1 MQCLTVPAAGG
12 DGRKGTLQPV
22 GRKIDQHHL
31 SGAVWHPPGKEKMHM
46 YLDAEAPSPGT
57 QSIDRSTNIQDTST
71 KKFTAAFLKS
81 KGKKEINKGWHS
93 RMIGKKEVD
102 E

>member
-1 MQCLTVPAAGG
+1 MFDGTSCWRGWEKRYFTASWEENRPAPSVWS
-12 DGRKGTLQPV
+12 T
-22 GRKIDQHHL
+22 
-31 SGAVWHPPGKEKMHM
+31 VWHPPGKEKMHM